1 MQYFLCNIYS
11 PQKQLSDNNFSIVPN
26 CLETQILLVEQDL
39 IMQVVRYEQ
48 RNFEQ
53 KSQNSSIFSY

>member
-11 PQKQLSDNNFSIVPN
+11 PQKQLSDNNFSIVQN

-53 KSQNSSIFSY
+53 KSRNYSIFSY